1 MNIYAVIDTNVI
13 VSSMMTNNPL
23 SPTRQI
29 LENVQEDKVTPMI
42 NDDILEEYKEVLSRT
57 KFHFAQ
63 DDIDAILNLY
73 NMKGVKYI
81 PECLRKDFIDLN
93 DVIFYETY
101 LLQRDAYLITG
112 NLRHFPKEPR
122 IVSPA
127 DMVHI
132 ISITENTHDN
142 ILSASNC
149 LYMSDTK
156 RAILQ
161 RAWEAAERMRASAL
175 ANGIADMSMEEVDE
189 EIRQYR
195 EEKRRDKL
203 V

>member
-1 MNIYAVIDTNVI
+1 
-13 VSSMMTNNPL
+13 
-23 SPTRQI
+23 
-29 LENVQEDKVTPMI
+29 
-42 NDDILEEYKEVLSRT
+42 
-57 KFHFAQ
+57 
-63 DDIDAILNLY
+63 
-73 NMKGVKYI
+73 MKGVKYI